1 VSEPVVS
8 AAKSLLRA
16 LAGEA
21 LAVPPIWLMRQAG
34 RYLPEYR
41 ALRTKAPDFLSF
53 CLMPELAAE
62 ATLQPIRRFAFD
74 AAIVF
79 SDILVVPY
87 ALGQRVGFREGEG
100 PSLEALTGESDI
112 RKLEPN
118 RAIERIAP
126 VQETL
131 RQVRTALPKDVALI
145 GFAGAPWTVATYM
158 VEGGTSRDFI
168 RTKRWAFA
176 DPTGFAALIDRLVS
190 TTTDYL
196 LGQIEAGAEAI
207 QLFDSWA
214 GVLPEAEFRRWV
226 IEPTARITRT
236 LKARYPSVPII
247 GFPRGAGVLYE
258 AYTEDSGV
266 DAVSLDSAVPLAWAR
281 EHLQARHTVQG
292 NLDPVL
298 LLTGGPAM
306 AAAVRGIVTALRGRP
321 FVFNLGHGIL
331 PETPPEHVTAL
342 VEHVRGG
349 AASA

>member
-168 RTKRWAFA
+168 RTKRWAFS

>member
-1 VSEPVVS
+1 VSEAISPDG
-8 AAKSLLRA
+8 KSLLRA
-16 LAGEA
+16 LAGET

-41 ALRTKAPDFLSF
+41 LLRARAPDFLSF
-53 CLMPELAAE
+53 CLTPELAAQ
-62 ATLQPIRRFAFD
+62 ATLQPIHRFGFD

-100 PSLEALTGESDI
+100 PWLDALADERDVL
-112 RKLEPN
+112 KLRPDRVVEQTT
-118 RAIERIAP
+118 P

-131 RQVRTALPKDVALI
+131 RQVRAALPKNVALI

-158 VEGGTSRDFI
+158 VEGGGSRDFA
-168 RTKRWAFA
+168 RVKRWAFA
-176 DPTGFAALIDRLVS
+176 DPNGFARLMDCLVS
-190 TTTDYL
+190 ATTSYL
-196 LGQIEAGAEAI
+196 LGQIEAGAEAL

-226 IEPTARITRT
+226 IEPTARIVGGV
-236 LKARYPSVPII
+236 KARYPAVPII
-247 GFPRGAGVLYE
+247 GFPRGAGILYE
-258 AYTEDSGV
+258 SYAGDAGV
-266 DAVSLDSAVPLAWAR
+266 DAVSLDAAVPLAWVR
-281 EHLQARHTVQG
+281 EHMQARKPVQG

-298 LLTGGPAM
+298 LLAGGPSM
-306 AAAVRGIVTALRGRP
+306 ADAARAVVAALRGGP

-331 PETPPEHVTAL
+331 PETPPENVATL
-342 VEHVRGG
+342 VEVVRGG

>member
-1 VSEPVVS
+1 VSEPVVPGG
-8 AAKSLLRA
+8 KSLLRA

-168 RTKRWAFA
+168 RTKRWAFS

-258 AYTEDSGV
+258 AYTRDSGV

-306 AAAVRGIVTALRGRP
+306 AAAVRGIVTVLRGRP